1 MSRSLIRKNQLHPDI
16 ADLVGEYGSGLFIS
30 DEQVVYTSGNQTISG
45 NKNFIANQYVF
56 SGAKVSFFAN
66 QYLFS
71 GANVS
76 FVDESNN
83 KNLLVSGNR
92 ILVGDTISN
101 QSDGSRLQVQDG
113 ITFQS
118 TTPTVTN
125 RNTLDFYEEGAWNPA
140 LCLTTDT
147 NPYAT
152 NYYTYDQFSTFGTYT
167 RIANLVFV
175 TAQIHVIRTG
185 SNSIVTGA
193 GFGGSG
199 IVIGNLPFEV
209 LNLNNQNRSDFG
221 SFTVPFWN
229 CSGVNTA
236 TNITAV
242 GLNGKRFIALYRT
255 TGSVSTPTGFTHS
268 LLRGTTGT
276 GIRFLLGGTYQ
287 TPSPSTS
294 LF

>member
-118 TTPTVTN
+118 TSPTITN
-125 RNTLDFYEEGAWNPA
+125 RNTLDFYEEGVWSPY
-140 LCLTTDT
+140 LCLDTDT
-147 NPYAT
+147 GIANQSYYRYNLLGT
-152 NYYTYDQFSTFGTYT
+152 NGTYT
-167 RIANLVFV
+167 RIGNLVHIRGKIIATGV
-175 TAQIHVIRTG
+175 GTNPTAT
-185 SNSIVTGA
+185 TA
-193 GFGGSG
+193 GFRSSG
-199 IVIGNLPFEV
+199 VAIGNLPFTV
-209 LNLNNQNRSDFG
+209 LQLGG
-221 SFTVPFWN
+221 STTCEAGNFSVPFWQFN
-229 CSGVNTA
+229 SPNTA
-236 TNITAV
+236 IDVGMWGRHNTTLLYLTRTQSAV
-242 GLNGKRFIALYRT
+242 N
-255 TGSVSTPTGFTHS
+255 STPRLFHS
-268 LLRGTTGT
+268 ALTGT
-276 GIRFLLGGTYQ
+276 SATGITLVFGGTYQ
-287 TPSPSTS
+287 TASPNNSFT
-294 LF
+294 